1 MFFNRCNTVINVKN
15 YLLSAFDR
23 SITLNED
30 SSTCVSAS
38 ITSGKRIIS
47 ISVYIVTRKMVVD
60 CADNYFIFRE
70 PKQTF
75 STEDKCLTYLYELT
89 TRIRKELDI

>member
-15 YLLSAFDR
+15 YLLSAFNR
-23 SITLNED
+23 SITLTED
-30 SSTCVSAS
+30 SSTCVYAS

-47 ISVYIVTRKMVVD
+47 ISVYIVARKIVVD

-70 PKQTF
+70 PKQIF

-89 TRIRKELDI
+89 ARIRKELDI

>member
-15 YLLSAFDR
+15 YLLSSFDGSVR
-23 SITLNED
+23 LTED
-30 SSTCVSAS
+30 SSTYVSAS
-38 ITSGKRIIS
+38 IISGKRIIS
-47 ISVYIVTRKMVVD
+47 ISVRIIARKMVVD

-75 STEDKCLTYLYELT
+75 STEDKCLTYLYNLT
-89 TRIRKELDI
+89 ARIQKELDM

>member
-1 MFFNRCNTVINVKN
+1 MFFNRCNTVINVRN

-23 SITLNED
+23 SIILTED
-30 SSTCVSAS
+30 YNTCVSAS

-47 ISVYIVTRKMVVD
+47 ISVCIVARKMVVD

-70 PKQTF
+70 PRQIF
-75 STEDKCLTYLYELT
+75 STEDKCLTYLYNLT
-89 TRIRKELDI
+89 AKIRKELDM